1 MRIAIIS
8 DIHSNLEALTE
19 AFEIIEEKKVDEI
32 VCLGDIIGYG
42 ASPNECLN
50 LIRQNC
56 KQILLGNHESVIV
69 NPDQINDFSP
79 NAKIAAMWTYKHLTD
94 ENKSFI
100 KNLPMEFKLEEL
112 LFVHS
117 SPFEPEEWHYIVSG
131 EDRNFNFKFYEEN
144 ICFFGHTHF
153 PGVYTENGK
162 TENINRDEKYLI
174 NVGSVGQPR
183 DHDPRL
189 SFGIFDTEQWSYE
202 NIRTEYDV
210 KTTSEKILSAGLP
223 KYLAERLSVGR

>member
-19 AFEIIEEKKVDEI
+19 AFEIIEQKKVDEI
-32 VCLGDIIGYG
+32 ICLGDIIGYG
-42 ASPNECLN
+42 ANPNECLN

-79 NAKIAAMWTYKHLTD
+79 NAKIAAMWTYEQLTD

-100 KNLPMEFKLEEL
+100 KNLPVEFKLEKL

-117 SPFEPEEWHYIVSG
+117 SPFEPEEWHYIVSR
-131 EDRNFNFKFYEEN
+131 EDRNFNFKFYAEN
-144 ICFFGHTHF
+144 ICFFGHTHL
-153 PGVYTENGK
+153 PGVYTENGEA
-162 TENINRDEKYLI
+162 ENINRYEKFLI

-189 SFGIFDTEQWSYE
+189 SFGLFDTELWSYE
-202 NIRTEYDV
+202 NIRAEYDI
-210 KTTSEKILSAGLP
+210 KTTSGKILSAGLP
-223 KYLAERLSVGR
+223 KYLAERLFVGR